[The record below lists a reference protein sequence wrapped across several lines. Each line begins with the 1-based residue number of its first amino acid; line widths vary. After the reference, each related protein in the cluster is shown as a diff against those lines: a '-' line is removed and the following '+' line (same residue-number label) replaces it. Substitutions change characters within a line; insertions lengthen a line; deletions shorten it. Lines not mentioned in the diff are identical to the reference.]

1 MDYNVKLD
9 IFEGPMDLLVHLIRK
24 NEMDIY
30 DIPIAV
36 ITAQYLDYLDL
47 MKDLNINVAG
57 NFLVMAATLIHIKSK
72 MLLPR
77 PPEDEEDEDPRLEL
91 TRPLM
96 EYLQLREAASQLSQ
110 RPVLYRDVFTRD
122 FLAKEME
129 GKEEG
134 MLRVGLFELIA
145 AVRKMLL
152 ERKEEP
158 FVNLPSPL
166 IPIENKMEEILAKL
180 KQMGRILLDELLP
193 GHFTRGEIIVL
204 FLALLELARLQKIII
219 YQEIH
224 EGNILIYD
232 FLPPATVS

>member
-36 ITAQYLDYLDL
+36 ITAQYLEYLDL
-47 MKDLNINVAG
+47 MKELNINVAG

-77 PPEDEEDEDPRLEL
+77 PPDDEEDEDPRLEL
-91 TRPLM
+91 ARPLM
-96 EYLQLREAASQLSQ
+96 EYLALKEAADQLGQ

-134 MLRVGLFELIA
+134 MIRVGLFELIA

-152 ERKEEP
+152 EKKEEP
-158 FVNLPSPL
+158 FSHLPSPL
-166 IPIENKMEEILAKL
+166 IPIENKMEEILTQL
-180 KQMGRILLDELLP
+180 KQMGRILLEELLP
-193 GHFTRGEIIVL
+193 AHFGRAEIIVV
-204 FLALLELARLQKIII
+204 FLALLELARLHKIII

-224 EGNILIYD
+224 EGNILVYD